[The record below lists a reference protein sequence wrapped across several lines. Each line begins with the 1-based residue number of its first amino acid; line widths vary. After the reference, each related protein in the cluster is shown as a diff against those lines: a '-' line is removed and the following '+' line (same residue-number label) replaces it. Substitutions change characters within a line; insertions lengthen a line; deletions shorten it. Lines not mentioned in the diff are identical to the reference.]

1 MMRNLVKDDII
12 DVIKWNGRFM
22 KVWMLFFRVCVGIML
37 NGFFIFDFLV
47 RICNKCFEKF
57 I

>member
-22 KVWMLFFRVCVGIML
+22 KVWMLFFRVCVGKML

-47 RICNKCFEKF
+47 RICNKCFEKC